1 VSDYTAQWL
10 LVEEDM
16 DIRSNLF
23 NSGLPIRSRCWGNS

>member
-16 DIRSNLF
+16 DIRSNYL